1 MSVNY
6 VLSFCKITAASKVFS
21 RNFYLPLLKPITP
34 KDVIR
39 TFRIT
44 GKWLKGSKIQH
55 YIPALLKHTQKRSKN
70 KSDYGKVSHKRQ
82 KDFKYLSPELDPE
95 NENHQ
100 ALLNILN
107 NKEGD
112 GMFVYTVEDIN
123 CNLVISAPFELAIRD
138 GDIIDILIAQRNDK
152 IIIKLS
158 DSRKIPLEIAPYLGE
173 NNMCK
178 GEGATTEEEEKNH
191 HHGKYAMSIAK
202 VFEDKERQS
211 EEWEMEL
218 QKVVQKRKKQAW
230 EDTIDWDDMMRES
243 VNNLD
248 WKKFEKDAKKV
259 IETIADPITERH
271 IEMEVEDLALTK
283 YANETLASYGVNQLP
298 TIKEIS
304 DVVKSMPSAIPHS
317 IEAEIDD
324 ETIPPGQEPKLKT
337 KRRVS
342 GVKVTLSS
350 GRECFI
356 TGQMV
361 HTDDGEVFV
370 PGQTVQNE
378 SGDEYAPGIT
388 INMNNKPLLVSG
400 LIMAEEQNEPMF
412 LPTESTVTPDG
423 QLIFSKE
430 PEERPKPPPP
440 KKEKHKFITSFA
452 ETKEEIE
459 PVAVDEIQIQEAVIE
474 EPKPKKRRKKNV
486 KKKKEEEKKEE
497 ENPAVVEEAVVP
509 IVEIEIPSEEDKEK
523 ARLAEQERL
532 ELERLEQRLMDD
544 GMDEV
549 VASVESKEQ
558 KLRQKLDEM
567 RKLRFNTEND
577 LISYAGMDDAMEIAE
592 NIVENAKVA
601 YKIAEILL
609 TITRRAASFR
619 DKHSINT
626 ENINGTV
633 TINDSIFI
641 TDADEKFEAVSDK
654 LKVLLKTVMVAAN
667 DVYKTRPKDQLLALH
682 TLGEIVSDTLKQN
695 RELIQEL
702 CQLMNTTVERNEICT
717 SIFRQLTRSVRENKV
732 DALKAAIKIDDELEI
747 LDKIIMVLEDH
758 SIFAE
763 AFAKL
768 SRSNKSL
775 VTVLTARISLQ
786 IDDIVTEHSIIDL
799 LQKEIISLVR
809 ETSQD
814 ELIELLNNE
823 DDTREFL
830 CDAAIFS
837 RTLGMQEVTE
847 DLQALAEK
855 PDLNVLE
862 SDEYVLEF
870 LRRFIVVR
878 LLTAK
883 DYYLKAALDRLKKN
897 PECGETD
904 SRIRQLVRQSAVLLY
919 ERTPL
924 RNSRDIP
931 LKVMKLRNSLAID
944 DFLVKRNNISYPVMV
959 NRQGLQTV
967 IPREAERSVI
977 AGRVPYL
984 LIDESGLINF
994 RPVDAFTSG
1003 KYRKRDRS
1011 MEAASSENKDK
1022 RLERGSTPKL
1032 QGQVRKLQMGLLNNR
1047 RRAA

>member
-21 RNFYLPLLKPITP
+21 RNFYLPLLKPVTP
-34 KDVIR
+34 KDAVR

-44 GKWLKGSKIQH
+44 GKWLLASKIQH
-55 YIPALLKHTQKRSKN
+55 YIPALLNHTQKRPKN

-82 KDFKYLSPELDPE
+82 KDFKYLAPELDPE

-100 ALLNILN
+100 ILLKILN
-107 NKEGD
+107 NKQGD
-112 GMFVYTVEDIN
+112 GTFVYTVEDIK
-123 CNLVISAPFELAIRD
+123 CNLVITAPFELAIRD
-138 GDIIDILIAQRNDK
+138 GEIVDILIAQRNDK

-158 DSRKIPLEIAPYLGE
+158 DSKKIPLEITPYLGE

-202 VFEDKERQS
+202 VFEEKERQS

-218 QKVVQKRKKQAW
+218 QKIVQKRKKQAW
-230 EDTIDWDDMMRES
+230 EDTIDWDDMVRES
-243 VNNLD
+243 VNKLD
-248 WKKFEKDAKKV
+248 WRKFEKEAKKV
-259 IETIADPITERH
+259 IETIADPVSERH

-283 YANETLASYGVNQLP
+283 YANETLMEYGVGQLP
-298 TIKEIS
+298 TIKEIG
-304 DVVKSMPSAIPHS
+304 DVVKNMPTAVPHS

-324 ETIPPGQEPKLKT
+324 ETIEKTKT

-342 GVKVTLSS
+342 GVMVTLSS
-350 GRECFI
+350 GKECFI

-370 PGQTVQNE
+370 PGQTIQNE
-378 SGDEYAPGIT
+378 NGDEYAPGIT
-388 INMNNKPLLVSG
+388 INMGNKPLLVSG
-400 LIMAEEQNEPMF
+400 LIMAEDENEPMF

-423 QLIFSKE
+423 QLIFTKE

-440 KKEKHKFITSFA
+440 KKEKHKFVTSFA
-452 ETKEEIE
+452 ETKEEPE
-459 PVAVDEIQIQEAVIE
+459 LLQAVVE
-474 EPKPKKRRKKNV
+474 EPKPKKRRKKNL
-486 KKKKEEEKKEE
+486 KKKKEEDEK
-497 ENPAVVEEAVVP
+497 PVVVVDEKVVP
-509 IVEIEIPSEEDKEK
+509 VVEIEIETEEDKEK

-558 KLRQKLDEM
+558 RLRQKLEEM
-567 RKLRFNTEND
+567 RKLRLTTEND
-577 LISYAGMDDAMEIAE
+577 LISYAGMDDALEIAE
-592 NIVENAKVA
+592 NIVETAETV

-626 ENINGTV
+626 ENINGAF
-633 TINDSIFI
+633 TINDSTFI
-641 TDADEKFEAVSDK
+641 TDGDEKFEAASDK

-667 DVYKTRPKDQLLALH
+667 DVYKTRSKDQLLALH

-695 RELIQEL
+695 RELIEEL
-702 CQLMNTTVERNEICT
+702 CQLMNTTLERNEICT
-717 SIFRQLTRSVRENKV
+717 SIFRQLTQSVRENKV
-732 DALKAAIKIDDELEI
+732 EALKAALKSEDELEI
-747 LDKIIMVLEDH
+747 LDKVILALDH
-758 SIFAE
+758 HAIFAE

-768 SRSNKSL
+768 TRVNKSL
-775 VTVLTARISLQ
+775 LNALTIRISLQ
-786 IDDIVTEHSIIDL
+786 IDDIVTEHSIVEL

-809 ETSQD
+809 MACQD
-814 ELIELLNNE
+814 ELVALLQSDDAKQFLLDAETFAKALGLSELRLT
-823 DDTREFL
+823 D
-830 CDAAIFS
+830 
-837 RTLGMQEVTE
+837 
-847 DLQALAEK
+847 K
-855 PDLNVLE
+855 PLE
-862 SDEYVLEF
+862 SDECVLEF
-870 LRRFIVVR
+870 LRRFMIVR
-878 LLTAK
+878 QLTAK
-883 DYYLKAALDRLKKN
+883 DYYLKAALERLKKN

-904 SRIRQLVRQSAVLLY
+904 SRIRQLVRQSALLLY

-924 RNSRDIP
+924 RTSRDIP

-944 DFLVKRNNISYPVMV
+944 DFLVRKSNVSYPVMI
-959 NRQGLQTV
+959 NRQGYQMV
-967 IPREAERSVI
+967 IPREAERSVM

-984 LIDESGLINF
+984 LVDESGLTNF
-994 RPVDAFTSG
+994 RPVGEFTSG

-1011 MEAASSENKDK
+1011 VDSFSGEGMEK
-1022 RLERGSTPKL
+1022 RLERASTPKL
-1032 QGQVRKLQMGLLNNR
+1032 QGQVRKPQKGLLSNR

>member
-21 RNFYLPLLKPITP
+21 RNFYLPLLKPVTP
-34 KDVIR
+34 KDAVR

-44 GKWLKGSKIQH
+44 GKWLLGSKIQH
-55 YIPALLKHTQKRSKN
+55 YIPALLNHTQKRPKN
-70 KSDYGKVSHKRQ
+70 KKDYGKVSHKRQ

-95 NENHQ
+95 NETHQ

-107 NKEGD
+107 NKQGD
-112 GMFVYTVEDIN
+112 GMFVYTVEDIK
-123 CNLVISAPFELAIRD
+123 CNIVVTAPFELAIRD
-138 GDIIDILIAQRNDK
+138 GDIIDILVAQRNDK
-152 IIIKLS
+152 IIIKMS
-158 DSRKIPLEIAPYLGE
+158 DSKKIPLEITPYLGE

-202 VFEDKERQS
+202 VFEEKERQS

-218 QKVVQKRKKQAW
+218 QKIVQKRKKQAW
-230 EDTIDWDDMMRES
+230 EDTIEWDDMVRES
-243 VNNLD
+243 VNKLD
-248 WKKFEKDAKKV
+248 WKKFEKEAKKV
-259 IETIADPITERH
+259 IETIADPISERH

-283 YANETLASYGVNQLP
+283 YANETLMSYGVCELP
-298 TIKEIS
+298 TIKEIN
-304 DVVKSMPSAIPHS
+304 DVVKSMPTAIPHS

-324 ETIPPGQEPKLKT
+324 EETIQEPKPKT

-342 GVKVTLSS
+342 GVKVTLST

-370 PGQTVQNE
+370 PGQTIQNE
-378 SGDEYAPGIT
+378 NGDEYAPGIT
-388 INMNNKPLLVSG
+388 INMDNKPLLVSG
-400 LIMAEEQNEPMF
+400 LIMGDEENEPMF
-412 LPTESTVTPDG
+412 LPTESAVTSDG

-430 PEERPKPPPP
+430 PEERPKPPAQ
-440 KKEKHKFITSFA
+440 KKEKHKFVTSFA
-452 ETKEEIE
+452 QTKEEPE
-459 PVAVDEIQIQEAVIE
+459 PAVAAEETQIQEVASE

-497 ENPAVVEEAVVP
+497 EKPIVVEEAIVP
-509 IVEIEIPSEEDKEK
+509 IVEIEIQSEEDKEK

-549 VASVESKEQ
+549 VASVQSKEQ

-567 RKLRFNTEND
+567 RKLRFDTEND
-577 LISYAGMDDAMEIAE
+577 LISYASIDDAMEVAE
-592 NIVENAKVA
+592 NIVDNAEIV
-601 YKIAEILL
+601 YRIAEILL

-626 ENINGTV
+626 ENINGTF
-633 TINDSIFI
+633 TINDSNFI

-695 RELIQEL
+695 RELIEEL

-717 SIFRQLTRSVRENKV
+717 TIFRQLTQSVRENKV
-732 DALKAAIKIDDELEI
+732 DALKAAIKTEDELEI
-747 LDKIIMVLEDH
+747 LDKIILALDNQ
-758 SIFAE
+758 IILAE

-768 SRSNKSL
+768 SRTNKSL
-775 VTVLTARISLQ
+775 LKDLIGRISLQ
-786 IDDIVTEHSIIDL
+786 IDDIVTEHSVVEL

-809 ETSQD
+809 KLSQD
-814 ELIELLNNE
+814 ELIELFRE
-823 DDTREFL
+823 TDKEFL
-830 CDAAIFS
+830 CDAAIFC
-837 RTLGMQEVTE
+837 RTLGMHEVADDIQT
-847 DLQALAEK
+847 LASTK
-855 PDLNVLE
+855 SVVNVLE
-862 SDEYVLEF
+862 SDECVLEQ
-870 LRRFIVVR
+870 LKRFVIVR
-878 LLTAK
+878 QLTAK

-904 SRIRQLVRQSAVLLY
+904 SRIKQLVRQSAVLLY
-919 ERTPL
+919 ERIPL
-924 RNSRDIP
+924 RNSREIP
-931 LKVMKLRNSLAID
+931 LKVMKLHSSLAID
-944 DFLVKRNNISYPVMV
+944 DFLIRRSNISYPVMV
-959 NRQGLQTV
+959 CRQGLQTV
-967 IPREAERSVI
+967 IPREAERSVM

-984 LIDESGLINF
+984 LVDESGLTNF

-1011 MEAASSENKDK
+1011 MEAAAAENKDNK
-1022 RLERGSTPKL
+1022 RLERSSTPKL
-1032 QGQVRKLQMGLLNNR
+1032 QGQVRDCCCMKLNKQLALL
-1047 RRAA
+1047 

>member
-1 MSVNY
+1 M
-6 VLSFCKITAASKVFS
+6 
-21 RNFYLPLLKPITP
+21 PLLKPATP
-34 KDVIR
+34 KDAVR

-44 GKWLKGSKIQH
+44 GKWLLGSKIQH
-55 YIPALLKHTQKRSKN
+55 YIPALLNHTQKRSKN
-70 KSDYGKVSHKRQ
+70 KGDYGKVSHKQQ
-82 KDFKYLSPELDPE
+82 KDFKYLTPELDPE
-95 NENHQ
+95 NESHQ
-100 ALLNILN
+100 ALLKILN
-107 NKEGD
+107 NKQGD
-112 GMFVYTVEDIN
+112 GMFVYTVEDTK
-123 CNLVISAPFELAIRD
+123 CNLVITAPFELAIRD
-138 GDIIDILIAQRNDK
+138 GDIVDILIAQRNDK

-158 DSRKIPLEIAPYLGE
+158 DSKKIPLEIAPFLGK
-173 NNMCK
+173 NNMYK
-178 GEGATTEEEEKNH
+178 GEGATTEDEEKNH

-202 VFEDKERQS
+202 VFEEKERQS

-218 QKVVQKRKKQAW
+218 QKIVQKRKKQAW
-230 EDTIDWDDMMRES
+230 EDTIDWDDMVRES
-243 VNNLD
+243 VNKLD
-248 WKKFEKDAKKV
+248 WKKFEKEAKKV
-259 IETIADPITERH
+259 IETIADPISERH

-283 YANETLASYGVNQLP
+283 YANETLMSYGVSQLP

-324 ETIPPGQEPKLKT
+324 ETILPGHEPKPKT

-342 GVKVTLSS
+342 GVKVTLST

-370 PGQTVQNE
+370 PGQTIQNE
-378 SGDEYAPGIT
+378 NGDEYAPGIT
-388 INMNNKPLLVSG
+388 INIDNKPLLVSG
-400 LIMAEEQNEPMF
+400 LIMAEDESEPMF

-430 PEERPKPPPP
+430 LEERPKPPPP
-440 KKEKHKFITSFA
+440 KKGKHKFVTSFA
-452 ETKEEIE
+452 ETKEEPE
-459 PVAVDEIQIQEAVIE
+459 PVAVEEVQVQEAVVE
-474 EPKPKKRRKKNV
+474 EPKPKKRRKKTV

-497 ENPAVVEEAVVP
+497 EKPAVVEEAAVP
-509 IVEIEIPSEEDKEK
+509 VVEIEIESEEDKEK

-558 KLRQKLDEM
+558 KLRQKLEEM
-567 RKLRFNTEND
+567 RKLRLNAEND

-592 NIVENAKVA
+592 NIANHAEIV
-601 YKIAEILL
+601 YRIAEILL

-626 ENINGTV
+626 ENINGAF
-633 TINDSIFI
+633 TINDSSFT
-641 TDADEKFEAVSDK
+641 TDADEKFEAASDK

-695 RELIQEL
+695 PELIQEL
-702 CQLMNTTVERNEICT
+702 CQLMNTTMERNEICT
-717 SIFRQLTRSVRENKV
+717 SIFRLLTQSVRENKI
-732 DALKAAIKIDDELEI
+732 DALKAAIKTEDELEI
-747 LDKIIMVLEDH
+747 LDKVILALEGH
-758 SIFAE
+758 AIFAE

-768 SRSNKSL
+768 SRTIKSL
-775 VTVLTARISLQ
+775 IKVLAARISLQ
-786 IDDIVTEHSIIDL
+786 IDDIVTEHSIVEL
-799 LQKEIISLVR
+799 LQKEIIALVR

-814 ELIELLNNE
+814 ELVELFNSKNE
-823 DDTREFL
+823 KIEFL
-830 CDAAIFS
+830 GDAVIFA
-837 RTLGMQEVTE
+837 RTLGLQEVTE
-847 DLQALAEK
+847 DLQTLAEK

-862 SDEYVLEF
+862 SNECVLEF

-878 LLTAK
+878 QLTAK

-904 SRIRQLVRQSAVLLY
+904 SRIRQLVRQSALLLY

-931 LKVMKLRNSLAID
+931 LKIMKLQSSLAID
-944 DFLVKRNNISYPVMV
+944 DFLVRRSNISYPVMV
-959 NRQGLQTV
+959 SRQGLQTV
-967 IPREAERSVI
+967 IPRETERSVM

-984 LIDESGLINF
+984 LVDESGLTSF

-1003 KYRKRDRS
+1003 NYRKRDRS
-1011 MEAASSENKDK
+1011 MEAASAESKDK

-1032 QGQVRKLQMGLLNNR
+1032 QGQVRKLRKGLLSNR

>member
-21 RNFYLPLLKPITP
+21 RNFYLPLLKPATP
-34 KDVIR
+34 KDAVR

-44 GKWLKGSKIQH
+44 GKWLLGSKIQH
-55 YIPALLKHTQKRSKN
+55 YIPALLNHTQKRSK
-70 KSDYGKVSHKRQ
+70 KKGDYGTVSHKRQ
-82 KDFKYLSPELDPE
+82 KDFKYLTPELDPE

-100 ALLNILN
+100 ALLKILN
-107 NKEGD
+107 NKQGD
-112 GMFVYTVEDIN
+112 GMFVYTVDDIK
-123 CNLVISAPFELAIRD
+123 CNIVITAPFELAIRD
-138 GDIIDILIAQRNDK
+138 GDIVDILIAQRNDK
-152 IIIKLS
+152 IVIKLR
-158 DSRKIPLEIAPYLGE
+158 DAKKIPLEITPYLGE

-202 VFEDKERQS
+202 VFEEKERQS

-218 QKVVQKRKKQAW
+218 QKIVQKRKKQAW
-230 EDTIDWDDMMRES
+230 EDTIEWDDILRES
-243 VNNLD
+243 VDKLD
-248 WKKFEKDAKKV
+248 WKKFEKEAKKV
-259 IETIADPITERH
+259 IETIADPIAERH

-283 YANETLASYGVNQLP
+283 FANETLMSYGVSQLP

-304 DVVKSMPSAIPHS
+304 DVVKSMPSAVPHS

-324 ETIPPGQEPKLKT
+324 ETIPPGLEPKLKT

-342 GVKVTLSS
+342 GVKVTLST

-370 PGQTVQNE
+370 PGQTIQNE
-378 SGDEYAPGIT
+378 NGDEYAPGIT
-388 INMNNKPLLVSG
+388 INMDNKPLLVTG
-400 LIMAEEQNEPMF
+400 LIMGEDESEPMF

-440 KKEKHKFITSFA
+440 KREKHKFVTSFA
-452 ETKEEIE
+452 ETKEEPE
-459 PVAVDEIQIQEAVIE
+459 PVVVEEVQVAEVVVE

-486 KKKKEEEKKEE
+486 KKKKEEEEK
-497 ENPAVVEEAVVP
+497 PAVVVVEEVA
-509 IVEIEIPSEEDKEK
+509 VEIAIESEEDKEK

-532 ELERLEQRLMDD
+532 ELQRLEQRLMDD

-558 KLRQKLDEM
+558 KLRQKLEEM
-567 RKLRFNTEND
+567 RKLRLNTEND
-577 LISYAGMDDAMEIAE
+577 LISYAAMDDAMEIAE
-592 NIVENAKVA
+592 NIANPPEIV
-601 YKIAEILL
+601 YRIAEILL

-626 ENINGTV
+626 ENINGAI
-633 TINDSIFI
+633 TINDSSFI
-641 TDADEKFEAVSDK
+641 TDADEKFETASDK

-682 TLGEIVSDTLKQN
+682 TLGEIVADTLKQN
-695 RELIQEL
+695 PELIQEL
-702 CQLMNTTVERNEICT
+702 CQLMNTTMERNEICT
-717 SIFRQLTRSVRENKV
+717 SIFKQLTQSVRENKI
-732 DALKAAIKIDDELEI
+732 DALKAAIKTDDELEV
-747 LDKIIMVLEDH
+747 LDKVIWALEGH
-758 SIFAE
+758 AIFAE

-768 SRSNKSL
+768 ARTLKTL
-775 VTVLTARISLQ
+775 MKTLTARISLQ
-786 IDDIVTEHSIIDL
+786 IDDVVTEHSIVEL
-799 LQKEIISLVR
+799 LQKEIIALVR
-809 ETSQD
+809 ETSQN
-814 ELIELLNNE
+814 ELVELFKNE
-823 DDTREFL
+823 NERIEFL
-830 CDAAIFS
+830 RDAMIFAK
-837 RTLGMQEVTE
+837 TLGLQE
-847 DLQALAEK
+847 LALAT
-855 PDLNVLE
+855 DLNVLE
-862 SDEYVLEF
+862 GDDSVLEF
-870 LRRFIVVR
+870 LRRFVVVR
-878 LLTAK
+878 QLTAK

-904 SRIRQLVRQSAVLLY
+904 SRIRQLVRQSALLLY

-931 LKVMKLRNSLAID
+931 LKIMKLRSSLAID
-944 DFLVKRNNISYPVMV
+944 DFLVRRSNISYPVMV

-967 IPREAERSVI
+967 IPREAERSVM

-984 LIDESGLINF
+984 LVDESGLTSF

-1011 MEAASSENKDK
+1011 METTESKEK
-1022 RLERGSTPKL
+1022 RLERASTPKL
-1032 QGQVRKLQMGLLNNR
+1032 QGQVRKLLMSNR

>member
-21 RNFYLPLLKPITP
+21 RNFYLPLLKPVTP
-34 KDVIR
+34 KDAVR

-44 GKWLKGSKIQH
+44 GKWLLGSKIQH
-55 YIPALLKHTQKRSKN
+55 YIPALLNHTQKRSKN
-70 KSDYGKVSHKRQ
+70 KSDYGKASHKRQ

-100 ALLNILN
+100 ALLKILN
-107 NKEGD
+107 NKQGD
-112 GMFVYTVEDIN
+112 GMFVYTVDDIK
-123 CNLVISAPFELAIRD
+123 CNLVITAPFEMAIRD
-138 GDIIDILIAQRNDK
+138 GEIIDILIAQRNDK
-152 IIIKLS
+152 IVIKLS
-158 DSRKIPLEIAPYLGE
+158 DSKKIPLEIVPYLGE
-173 NNMCK
+173 NNMRK

-202 VFEDKERQS
+202 VFEEKERQS

-218 QKVVQKRKKQAW
+218 QRVIQKRKKQAW

-243 VNNLD
+243 VDKLD
-248 WKKFEKDAKKV
+248 WKKFEKEAKKV

-283 YANETLASYGVNQLP
+283 YANETLISYGVSQLP
-298 TIKEIS
+298 TIKEIN

-317 IEAEIDD
+317 IEAEIND
-324 ETIPPGQEPKLKT
+324 ETKPKT

-361 HTDDGEVFV
+361 HTDEGEVFV
-370 PGQTVQNE
+370 PGQTIQNE
-378 SGDEYAPGIT
+378 NGDEYAPGIT
-388 INMNNKPLLVSG
+388 INMDNKPLLVSG
-400 LIMAEEQNEPMF
+400 LIMGDEDSDPMF
-412 LPTESTVTPDG
+412 LPTESTVTPNG

-452 ETKEEIE
+452 ETKEEPE
-459 PVAVDEIQIQEAVIE
+459 PVAVEEIQIQEVSVVE

-486 KKKKEEEKKEE
+486 KKKKEEEKKDEE
-497 ENPAVVEEAVVP
+497 AFIVVETMAVPV
-509 IVEIEIPSEEDKEK
+509 VEIEIQSEEDKEK
-523 ARLAEQERL
+523 ARLAEEERIA
-532 ELERLEQRLMDD
+532 LERLEQRLMDD

-558 KLRQKLDEM
+558 KLRQKLEEM

-577 LISYAGMDDAMEIAE
+577 LISYASMDDAIEIAE
-592 NIVENAKVA
+592 NIVNNDEIV
-601 YKIAEILL
+601 YRIAEILL

-626 ENINGTV
+626 ENINGAL
-633 TINDSIFI
+633 TINDNSFI
-641 TDADEKFEAVSDK
+641 SDADEKFEAASDK

-667 DVYKTRPKDQLLALH
+667 DVYKIRPKDQLLALH
-682 TLGEIVSDTLKQN
+682 TLGEVVSDTLKQN
-695 RELIQEL
+695 PELIEEL
-702 CQLMNTTVERNEICT
+702 CQLMNTTIERNEICT
-717 SIFRQLTRSVRENKV
+717 SIFKQLTQNVRENKI
-732 DALKAAIKIDDELEI
+732 DALKTAIKTEDELEI
-747 LDKIIMVLEDH
+747 LDKMILTLENH
-758 SIFAE
+758 VIFAE

-768 SRSNKSL
+768 SRTNKSFIKI
-775 VTVLTARISLQ
+775 LTARISLQ
-786 IDDIVTEHSIIDL
+786 IDDIATEHSIIEL
-799 LQKEIISLVR
+799 LQKEIIALVR
-809 ETSQD
+809 ETSRN
-814 ELIELLNNE
+814 ELVELFNSENE
-823 DDTREFL
+823 KTAFL
-830 CDAAIFS
+830 DDAAIFA
-837 RTLGMQEVTE
+837 RTLGLQEVME
-847 DLQALAEK
+847 DLQTLAQK
-855 PDLNVLE
+855 LNLNVLE
-862 SDEYVLEF
+862 SEESILNF
-870 LRRFIVVR
+870 LQRFIIVR
-878 LLTAK
+878 QLTAK

-904 SRIRQLVRQSAVLLY
+904 ARIRQLVRQSALLLY
-919 ERTPL
+919 ERRPL

-931 LKVMKLRNSLAID
+931 LKIMKQQNSLALD
-944 DFLVKRNNISYPVMV
+944 DYLVRRSNITYPVMV
-959 NRQGLQTV
+959 SRQGLQTV
-967 IPREAERSVI
+967 IPREAERSVM

-984 LIDESGLINF
+984 LVDESGLTSF

-1011 MEAASSENKDK
+1011 METAASEIKDK

-1032 QGQVRKLQMGLLNNR
+1032 QGQVRKLQKGLLSNR